1 VSTRENVCVIGLG
14 YIGLPTSVVLAQAGK
29 QVIGVDVNPHAVASI
44 NSGKAHIVEPD
55 LDGLLH
61 SVVARG
67 ALRAQTEPQPADV
80 FVIAVPTP
88 FTRVSMSLT

>member
-1 VSTRENVCVIGLG
+1 MRENVCVIGLG

-29 QVIGVDVNPHAVASI
+29 QVIGVDVNPQAVASI

-67 ALRAQTEPQPADV
+67 GSAGPDRATICRRVRDCGAD
-80 FVIAVPTP
+80 T
-88 FTRVSMSLT
+88 LQG